1 MPTGYVSGH
10 FYTLFQD
17 GGANS
22 GWAEWSVEDQTDPQD
37 REAWYET
44 NPSLDTTLTERK
56 TAGGIGT
63 GKSDFNIQR
72 PGLWLQ
78 YTDTGERNF
87 FRYRA
92 VVCVSYGVATDFD
105 FSQLLAIYPIKGN

>member
-1 MPTGYVSGH
+1 MSAGI

-44 NPSLDTTLTERK
+44 NPSLGTTLTERK

-63 GKSDFNIQR
+63 DKSDFNIQR

-78 YTDTGERNF
+78 YTDTGERIF
-87 FRYRA
+87 WL
-92 VVCVSYGVATDFD
+92 YG
-105 FSQLLAIYPIKGN
+105 SSLC